1 MNLSNLY
8 EDESTPI
15 AAVNDNSRC
24 YLCQMDHQQPMI
36 RLLDN
41 IEQRLCGKIKD
52 VELWKTM
59 AEAYQEQ
66 MKAVVQ
72 QGLSCVASISE
83 DVFEHH
89 YTRHHVC
96 PKRQIH
102 SDLEAV
108 NTVLEQLKQAE
119 LLSQTE
125 SGVVVVNTRSVKVFK
140 QLSQHKLELLKAL
153 KAYEPKED
161 IPVVKINAPY
171 SFS

>member
-1 MNLSNLY
+1 MNLGNLY
-8 EDESTPI
+8 EDEATPI

-41 IEQRLCGKIKD
+41 IEFRLCGKIKD

-66 MKAVVQ
+66 MKVVAQ
-72 QGLSCVASISE
+72 QGLGCVARLSE

-96 PKRQIH
+96 PKLASCMLPRV
-102 SDLEAV
+102 SCLFP
-108 NTVLEQLKQAE
+108 
-119 LLSQTE
+119 
-125 SGVVVVNTRSVKVFK
+125 SGVAAAPSSVLDVP
-140 QLSQHKLELLKAL
+140 SRAL
-153 KAYEPKED
+153 W
-161 IPVVKINAPY
+161 
-171 SFS
+171 SL

>member
-1 MNLSNLY
+1 MNLGNLY
-8 EDESTPI
+8 EDEATPI

-41 IEQRLCGKIKD
+41 IEFRLCGKIKD

-66 MKAVVQ
+66 MKVVAQ
-72 QGLSCVASISE
+72 QGLSCVASLSE

-89 YTRHHVC
+89 YTKHHVC
-96 PKRQIH
+96 PKRQIY

-108 NTVLEQLKQAE
+108 NTVLDQLKRAE

-125 SGVVVVNTRSVKVFK
+125 SGVVVNTGSVKVFK

-153 KAYEPKED
+153 KAYEPDEDD